1 MDTERIYRM
10 LRRVR
15 PAAIVH
21 VGEDGTVSPLALAA
35 GRGRWE
41 QARDAITEMLGARG
55 GHVELRDAGGAVLR
69 VVRAEQE
76 ADAATAAR
84 ETVGAPNVGGQTVGA
99 QTVGAHT
106 VVAEQERLLSLML
119 RAQHEALTQQ
129 AALLRP
135 LIDGYQELA
144 AGFASYAAQT
154 VELVKIAQS
163 AAEARAE
170 AQAASSA
177 QNDQISQMLA
187 SVAAR
192 MGIPTQ

>member
-1 MDTERIYRM
+1 MDADRIYRL

-15 PAAIVH
+15 PAAVVH

-41 QARDAITEMLGARG
+41 QARDAIADLLATRG
-55 GHVELRDAGGAVLR
+55 GHAELRDAGGAVLR
-69 VVRAEQE
+69 VVRGDE
-76 ADAATAAR
+76 ADTSRDGR
-84 ETVGAPNVGGQTVGA
+84 ETVGAQTVGA
-99 QTVGAHT
+99 QTVGAQT
-106 VVAEQERLLSLML
+106 VAAEHERLLALML
-119 RAQHEALTQQ
+119 KAQHEALGHQ

-154 VELVKIAQS
+154 VELVKLAQ
-163 AAEARAE
+163 AAAADRAE
-170 AQAASSA
+170 AQAAAGA

-187 SVAAR
+187 QVAAR

>member
-1 MDTERIYRM
+1 
-10 LRRVR
+10 
-15 PAAIVH
+15 VH
-21 VGEDGTVSPLALAA
+21 VGEDGTVSPLALAT

-41 QARDAITEMLGARG
+41 QARDAIVELLGARG
-55 GHVELRDAGGAVLR
+55 GHAELRDSAGAVLR
-69 VVRAEQE
+69 VVRPDD
-76 ADAATAAR
+76 ADAATAVH
-84 ETVGAPNVGGQTVGA
+84 ENVGAPNVGGQTVGA
-99 QTVGAHT
+99 PTVGGQTVA
-106 VVAEQERLLSLML
+106 AEQERLLSLML

-170 AQAASSA
+170 AQAAAGA

-187 SVAAR
+187 QVAAR

>member
-1 MDTERIYRM
+1 MDADRIYRL

-15 PAAIVH
+15 PAAVVH

-41 QARDAITEMLGARG
+41 QARDAIVELLVARG
-55 GHVELRDAGGAVLR
+55 GHAELRDAGGAVLR
-69 VVRAEQE
+69 VVRSDE
-76 ADAATAAR
+76 ADAATDAR

-99 QTVGAHT
+99 PTVGGQTVA
-106 VVAEQERLLSLML
+106 AEQERLLSLML

-170 AQAASSA
+170 AQAAAGA

-187 SVAAR
+187 QVASR

>member
-1 MDTERIYRM
+1 MDADRIYRL

-15 PAAIVH
+15 PAAVVH

-41 QARDAITEMLGARG
+41 QARDAIIEMLGARG
-55 GHVELRDAGGAVLR
+55 GHAELRDAGGAVLR
-69 VVRAEQE
+69 VVRLDE
-76 ADAATAAR
+76 ADTEGTVR
-84 ETVGAPNVGGQTVGA
+84 ETVGAPTVGGQTVGA
-99 QTVGAHT
+99 QTVGAPT
-106 VVAEQERLLSLML
+106 IAAEQERLLALML
-119 RAQHEALTQQ
+119 KAQREALDHQ

-135 LIDGYQELA
+135 LLDGYHELA

-154 VELVKIAQS
+154 VELVKLAQS

-170 AQAASSA
+170 AQAASSV

-187 SVAAR
+187 SVASR

>member
-1 MDTERIYRM
+1 MDADRIYRL
-10 LRRVR
+10 LRRCR
-15 PAAIVH
+15 PAAVVH

-41 QARDAITEMLGARG
+41 QARDSIMEMLGARG
-55 GHVELRDAGGAVLR
+55 GHAELRDAAGAVLR

-84 ETVGAPNVGGQTVGA
+84 ETVGAPTVGA
-99 QTVGAHT
+99 PTVGAPT
-106 VVAEQERLLSLML
+106 IAAEQERLLALML
-119 RAQHEALTQQ
+119 RAQQEALGHQ
-129 AALLRP
+129 AALLKP
-135 LIDGYQELA
+135 LLDGYQELA

-154 VELVKIAQS
+154 VELVKLAQS

-170 AQAASSA
+170 ASAAASA

-187 SVAAR
+187 QVAAR

>member
-1 MDTERIYRM
+1 
-10 LRRVR
+10 
-15 PAAIVH
+15 
-21 VGEDGTVSPLALAA
+21 
-35 GRGRWE
+35 
-41 QARDAITEMLGARG
+41 
-55 GHVELRDAGGAVLR
+55 
-69 VVRAEQE
+69 
-76 ADAATAAR
+76 
-84 ETVGAPNVGGQTVGA
+84 
-99 QTVGAHT
+99 
-106 VVAEQERLLSLML
+106 ML

-135 LIDGYQELA
+135 LLDGYHELA

-154 VELVKIAQS
+154 VELVKLAQS

>member
-1 MDTERIYRM
+1 MDADRIYRL

-15 PAAIVH
+15 PAAVVH

-41 QARDAITEMLGARG
+41 QARDAIVELLGARG
-55 GHVELRDAGGAVLR
+55 GHAELRDSAGAVLR
-69 VVRAEQE
+69 VVRLDE
-76 ADAATAAR
+76 ADTEGTVR

-99 QTVGAHT
+99 PTVGGQTVA
-106 VVAEQERLLSLML
+106 AEQERLLSLML

-163 AAEARAE
+163 AAEARVE
-170 AQAASSA
+170 ASAAASA

-187 SVAAR
+187 SVASR

>member
-1 MDTERIYRM
+1 MDADRIYRL
-10 LRRVR
+10 LRRCR
-15 PAAIVH
+15 PAAVVH
-21 VGEDGTVSPLALAA
+21 VGEDGTVSPLALAT

-41 QARDAITEMLGARG
+41 QARDSIMEMLGARG
-55 GHVELRDAGGAVLR
+55 GHAELRDAAGAVLR

-76 ADAATAAR
+76 ADTEGTVR
-84 ETVGAPNVGGQTVGA
+84 ETVGA
-99 QTVGAHT
+99 QTVGGQTVGGQT
-106 VVAEQERLLSLML
+106 VVAEQERLLALML

-135 LIDGYQELA
+135 LLDGYQELA

-154 VELVKIAQS
+154 VELVKLAQS

-170 AQAASSA
+170 ASAASSA

>member
-1 MDTERIYRM
+1 MDADRIYRL

-15 PAAIVH
+15 PAAVVH
-21 VGEDGTVSPLALAA
+21 VGEDGAVSPLALAA

-41 QARDAITEMLGARG
+41 QARDAITELLAARG
-55 GHVELRDAGGAVLR
+55 GHAELRDAGGAVLR
-69 VVRAEQE
+69 VVRLDE
-76 ADAATAAR
+76 AGTESDGR
-84 ETVGAPNVGGQTVGA
+84 ETVGAPTVGNQTVGA
-99 QTVGAHT
+99 PTVGAPT
-106 VVAEQERLLSLML
+106 VVAEQERLLALML
-119 RAQHEALTQQ
+119 KAQHEALTQQ

-170 AQAASSA
+170 AQVAAGA

-187 SVAAR
+187 QVASR

>member
-1 MDTERIYRM
+1 MDAERIYRM

-41 QARDAITEMLGARG
+41 QARDAIMEMLGARG
-55 GHVELRDAGGAVLR
+55 GHAELRDAGGAVLR

-84 ETVGAPNVGGQTVGA
+84 ETVGAPTVGAQTVGA
-99 QTVGAHT
+99 QTVGAPT
-106 VVAEQERLLSLML
+106 IAAEQERLLALML
-119 RAQHEALTQQ
+119 KAQHEALNHQ

-163 AAEARAE
+163 AAEARVE
-170 AQAASSA
+170 ASAAASA
-177 QNDQISQMLA
+177 QNDQLSQMLA
-187 SVAAR
+187 SVASR

>member
-1 MDTERIYRM
+1 
-10 LRRVR
+10 
-15 PAAIVH
+15 
-21 VGEDGTVSPLALAA
+21 
-35 GRGRWE
+35 
-41 QARDAITEMLGARG
+41 
-55 GHVELRDAGGAVLR
+55 
-69 VVRAEQE
+69 
-76 ADAATAAR
+76 
-84 ETVGAPNVGGQTVGA
+84 
-99 QTVGAHT
+99 
-106 VVAEQERLLSLML
+106 VAEQERLLALML
-119 RAQHEALTQQ
+119 KAQHEALNHQ

-163 AAEARAE
+163 AAEARVE
-170 AQAASSA
+170 ASAAASA

>member
-1 MDTERIYRM
+1 MDADRIYRL

-15 PAAIVH
+15 PAAVVH
-21 VGEDGTVSPLALAA
+21 VGEDGTVSPLALAT

-41 QARDAITEMLGARG
+41 QARDAIMELVAARG
-55 GHVELRDAGGAVLR
+55 GHAELRDAAGAVLR
-69 VVRAEQE
+69 VVRLNE
-76 ADAATAAR
+76 AGTESDGR

-99 QTVGAHT
+99 PT
-106 VVAEQERLLSLML
+106 VVVEQERLLALML

-135 LIDGYQELA
+135 LLDGYHELA

-154 VELVKIAQS
+154 VELVKLAQS

>member
-1 MDTERIYRM
+1 MDAERIYRL

-15 PAAIVH
+15 PAAVVH

-41 QARDAITEMLGARG
+41 QARDAIADLLATRG
-55 GHVELRDAGGAVLR
+55 GHAELRDAGGAVLR
-69 VVRAEQE
+69 VVRLDE
-76 ADAATAAR
+76 ADTEGTVR
-84 ETVGAPNVGGQTVGA
+84 ETVGAPTVGAQTVGA
-99 QTVGAHT
+99 QTVGAPT
-106 VVAEQERLLSLML
+106 IAAEQERLLSLML

-170 AQAASSA
+170 ASAASSA

>member
-1 MDTERIYRM
+1 MDVERIYRM

-21 VGEDGTVSPLALAA
+21 VGEDGTVSPLALAS

-41 QARDAITEMLGARG
+41 QARDAIADLLATRG
-55 GHVELRDAGGAVLR
+55 GHAELRDAGGAVLR
-69 VVRAEQE
+69 VVRLDE
-76 ADAATAAR
+76 ASTENDGR
-84 ETVGAPNVGGQTVGA
+84 ETVGAPTVGGQTVGA
-99 QTVGAHT
+99 QTVGAPT
-106 VVAEQERLLSLML
+106 IAAEQERLLALML

-135 LIDGYQELA
+135 LLDGYHELA

-154 VELVKIAQS
+154 VELVKLAQS

>member
-1 MDTERIYRM
+1 
-10 LRRVR
+10 
-15 PAAIVH
+15 
-21 VGEDGTVSPLALAA
+21 
-35 GRGRWE
+35 
-41 QARDAITEMLGARG
+41 
-55 GHVELRDAGGAVLR
+55 
-69 VVRAEQE
+69 
-76 ADAATAAR
+76 
-84 ETVGAPNVGGQTVGA
+84 
-99 QTVGAHT
+99 
-106 VVAEQERLLSLML
+106 VAEQERLLSLML

-170 AQAASSA
+170 ASAAASA
-177 QNDQISQMLA
+177 QNDQLSQMLA
-187 SVAAR
+187 SVASR

>member
-1 MDTERIYRM
+1 
-10 LRRVR
+10 VR

-41 QARDAITEMLGARG
+41 QARDAIMELLAARG
-55 GHVELRDAGGAVLR
+55 GHAELRDAGGAVLR

-76 ADAATAAR
+76 ADTESTIR

-99 QTVGAHT
+99 PT
-106 VVAEQERLLSLML
+106 VVVEQERLLALML

-135 LIDGYQELA
+135 LLDGYHELA

-154 VELVKIAQS
+154 VELVKLAQ
-163 AAEARAE
+163 AAADARAE
-170 AQAASSA
+170 ASAASSA
-177 QNDQISQMLA
+177 QTDQISQMLA
-187 SVAAR
+187 QVAAR